1 MTGML
6 GELSTYLT
14 HGSLSNLS
22 LTGTT
27 IDKVM
32 YNGKSISL
40 GESFKDLS
48 FIFNGE
54 KYGINVKRYTT

>member
-14 HGSLSNLS
+14 HGNLSGLS

-27 IDKVM
+27 IDKVI
-32 YNGKSISL
+32 YDGKSISL
-40 GESFKDLS
+40 GESFRDLT
-48 FIFNGE
+48 FNDGQ
-54 KYGINVKRYTT
+54 YGINVKRYTT